1 MTIRKSRFP
10 SVAKTVR
17 FPGDVVAFVEDFPG
31 ENFSEQLINL
41 ILTYQKE
48 LPERIEELE
57 RLEKC
62 LRERE
67 SQLERINDRLNTM
80 DDILLDV
87 FEIQPTFRRI
97 RSEVLAI
104 LNTLP
109 EPELSGKP
117 EPARRSQPPGGR
129 P

>member
-10 SVAKTVR
+10 SVAKSVR
-17 FPGDVVAFVEDFPG
+17 FPEDVVAFVETFPG

-48 LPERIEELE
+48 LPERIEKLE
-57 RLEKC
+57 QLEKS
-62 LRERE
+62 LRQRE
-67 SQLERINDRLNTM
+67 SQLDTIDNQLRTM
-80 DDILLDV
+80 NDILLDV
-87 FEIQPTFRRI
+87 CKIEPTFQRI

-104 LNTLP
+104 LETLP
-109 EPELSGKP
+109 E
-117 EPARRSQPPGGR
+117 EPTPPSMAQPPSGR